1 MDMIDLPAFPTKNIF
16 VNYPNEKVADGFAAT
31 KCKNA
36 QNSFSPHII
45 SLRGLLRRAI
55 EIYRVFIT
63 KCK

>member
-1 MDMIDLPAFPTKNIF
+1 MIDLPAFPTKKKHF

-45 SLRGLLRRAI
+45 SLRGLLTAVCWENGRMT
-55 EIYRVFIT
+55 E
-63 KCK
+63 